1 MALVQVPVYKK
12 KKKKNLD
19 WSIRIETRRAKMYIL
34 VP

>member
-1 MALVQVPVYKK
+1 MALVQVPVYK